1 MGFKSTAF
9 GLALV
14 LLTLGSVG
22 LAPATAQASSVF
34 PFSLQE
40 SSSVLCWFSGVVFD
54 GVQGQQFT
62 LQWNQTL
69 TARGPVS
76 VDFYIAPLPAIQQV
90 WFCDN
95 GPMYLYFNDGAYGA
109 ANWFAPL
116 TGAYA
121 VLVLNFMAY
130 PVSGS
135 ISITTANATLSATP
149 IGPSAVR
156 WMPQP
161 CHFVFHC

>member
-1 MGFKSTAF
+1 VRLKSTAF

-14 LLTLGSVG
+14 FLTLGWVG
-22 LAPATAQASSVF
+22 LLPAMARTQSAF
-34 PFSLQE
+34 PFTLQG
-40 SSSVLCWFSGVVFD
+40 SSPVVCWFSGVVFD
-54 GVQGQQFT
+54 GTQGQQFS
-62 LQWNQTL
+62 LQWNETPSV
-69 TARGPVS
+69 RGPVS

-90 WFCDN
+90 WYCDN
-95 GPMYLYFNDGAYGA
+95 GPVYLYFNDGAYGA

-135 ISITTANATLSATP
+135 ISVTTANATLSATP

-161 CHFVFHC
+161 CHFGFHC